1 MTHSPGGHG
10 NSMEERIQILR
21 MVEDQSITPEEA
33 ARLLEALDRSDRKR
47 AQAEEQARLR
57 STGPRNIRIRVTE
70 MSSKRTDVDITLPLG
85 LVNTI
90 VGMAH
95 RFAPGRIPD
104 LSAIQGQIDEGFVG
118 TLVDIENGQDRV
130 QIMVEPR

>member
-1 MTHSPGGHG
+1 MSMLSGSPG
-10 NSMEERIQILR
+10 NSGEERLQILK
-21 MVEDQSITPEEA
+21 MVEDQSISPEEA
-33 ARLLEALDRSDRKR
+33 ARLLEALDRTDRKR
-47 AQAEEQARLR
+47 AQTRQHA
-57 STGPRNIRIRVTE
+57 TGPRNIRIKVTE
-70 MSSKRTDVDITLPLG
+70 VGSRRTDVDITLPLG

-90 VGMAH
+90 VSMAH

-104 LSAIQGQIDEGFVG
+104 LSALQTQIDEGFLG

>member
-1 MTHSPGGHG
+1 
-10 NSMEERIQILR
+10 
-21 MVEDQSITPEEA
+21 MVEEQAITPEEA

-47 AQAEEQARLR
+47 AMAQPRM
-57 STGPRNIRIRVTE
+57 SGPRNIRIRITE
-70 MSSKRTDVDITLPLG
+70 TKTNRSDVDVTLPLG

-95 RFAPGRIPD
+95 RFAPGKIPD
-104 LSAIQGQIDEGFVG
+104 LTALQQHIDEGFIG

-130 QIMVEPR
+130 EILVEPR

>member
-1 MTHSPGGHG
+1 MSGSPGGSG
-10 NSMEERIQILR
+10 NSTEERLQILK
-21 MVEDQSITPEEA
+21 MVEDQSISPEEA

-47 AQAEEQARLR
+47 AQIEAQAQPRM
-57 STGPRNIRIRVTE
+57 TGPRNIRIRVTE
-70 MSSKRTDVDITLPLG
+70 MRSNRSDVDVTLPLG

-104 LSAIQGQIDEGFVG
+104 LSAIQHQIDDGFVG

-130 QIMVEPR
+130 QILVEPR

>member
-1 MTHSPGGHG
+1 MRQPPGESGSSG
-10 NSMEERIQILR
+10 AERLQILQ
-21 MVEDQSITPEEA
+21 MVEEQAITPEEA

-47 AQAEEQARLR
+47 AMAQPRM
-57 STGPRNIRIRVTE
+57 SGPRNIRIRITE
-70 MSSKRTDVDITLPLG
+70 TKTNRSDVDVTLPLG

-95 RFAPGRIPD
+95 RFAPGKIPD
-104 LSAIQGQIDEGFVG
+104 LTALQQHIDEGFVG

-130 QIMVEPR
+130 EILVEPR

>member
-1 MTHSPGGHG
+1 MRSSPGDAGD
-10 NSMEERIQILR
+10 STAERLQILQ
-21 MVEDQSITPEEA
+21 MVEDQTVSPEEA

-47 AQAEEQARLR
+47 AQAPPPRIA
-57 STGPRNIRIRVTE
+57 GPRNIRIRITE
-70 MSSKRTDVDITLPLG
+70 TKSNRSDVDITLPLG

-90 VGMAH
+90 VAMAH

-104 LSAIQGQIDEGFVG
+104 LTILQDQIEEGFVG

-130 QIMVEPR
+130 EILVEPR

>member
-1 MTHSPGGHG
+1 MNGSPGGPA
-10 NSMEERIQILR
+10 NSTEERLQILR
-21 MVEDQSITPEEA
+21 MVEDQSISPEEA

-47 AQAEEQARLR
+47 AMAQAQAQQRAA
-57 STGPRNIRIRVTE
+57 GPRNIRIRVTE
-70 MSSKRTDVDITLPLG
+70 MTSNRSDVDITLPMG

-104 LSAIQGQIDEGFVG
+104 LSALQDQIDAGFVG

-130 QIMVEPR
+130 QILVEPR

>member
-1 MTHSPGGHG
+1 MRASPDDT
-10 NSMEERIQILR
+10 NDSAAERLQILQ
-21 MVEDQSITPEEA
+21 MVEDQTVSPEEA

-47 AQAEEQARLR
+47 AQTRPPIA
-57 STGPRNIRIRVTE
+57 GPRNIRIRITE
-70 MSSKRTDVDITLPLG
+70 TKTNRSDVDITLPMG

-104 LSAIQGQIDEGFVG
+104 LTVLQNQIDEGFVG

-130 QIMVEPR
+130 EILVEPR

>member
-1 MTHSPGGHG
+1 MRASPGEA
-10 NSMEERIQILR
+10 NDSAAERLQILQ
-21 MVEDQSITPEEA
+21 MVEDQTVSPEEA

-47 AQAEEQARLR
+47 AQTRPRLA
-57 STGPRNIRIRVTE
+57 GPRNIRIRITE
-70 MSSKRTDVDITLPLG
+70 TKTNRSDVDITLPLG

-104 LSAIQGQIDEGFVG
+104 LTVLQDQIEEGFVG

-130 QIMVEPR
+130 EILVEPR

>member
-1 MTHSPGGHG
+1 MNGSPGGTG
-10 NSMEERIQILR
+10 NSTEERLQILR

-47 AQAEEQARLR
+47 AQVQAQQRM
-57 STGPRNIRIRVTE
+57 TGPRNIRIKITE
-70 MSSKRTDVDITLPLG
+70 MTSNRSDVDVTLPLG

-104 LSAIQGQIDEGFVG
+104 LSALQDQIDTGFVG

-130 QIMVEPR
+130 QILVEQR